1 MNGLIIKDLRLLKGQ
16 MNFFVLFIIIGCAIA
31 WFSDSPGFAIGYIGF
46 IGSFFTL
53 STVSYDEF
61 NNGYAFMFTLP
72 VTRKTY
78 VNEKYVFGFLLS
90 IGSIIAGAIP
100 AFLIM
105 MVKGNSEPYEFF
117 YTAFSVLSVV
127 TILLSIMLPI
137 HIKYGSEKSKIALL
151 VPFGLL
157 FAFALI
163 IKALIQALDIDIAPA
178 VDMFAKASPLMI
190 ILIVT
195 ALALTSIILSIRISY
210 NIMNKKEL

>member
-1 MNGLIIKDLRLLKGQ
+1 M
-16 MNFFVLFIIIGCAIA
+16 
-31 WFSDSPGFAIGYIGF
+31 
-46 IGSFFTL
+46 
-53 STVSYDEF
+53 
-61 NNGYAFMFTLP
+61 
-72 VTRKTY
+72 
-78 VNEKYVFGFLLS
+78 
-90 IGSIIAGAIP
+90 
-100 AFLIM
+100 
-105 MVKGNSEPYEFF
+105 
-117 YTAFSVLSVV
+117 LSVV